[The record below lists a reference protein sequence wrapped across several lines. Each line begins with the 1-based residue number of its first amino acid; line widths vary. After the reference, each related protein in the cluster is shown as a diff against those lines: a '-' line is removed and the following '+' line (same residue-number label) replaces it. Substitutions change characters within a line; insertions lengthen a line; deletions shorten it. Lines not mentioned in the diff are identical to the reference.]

1 MAWNLCDSRMHNVFH
16 YWPSSICQIHLPW
29 KHENHLLYSPCCQ
42 KRSKIDNRHIVY
54 PLSTPTMME
63 IDQTSY
69 IGSGVDALCSPES
82 LYFCRWGCIG
92 PNIKYAL
99 LTESLCSGGYCQI
112 WGRSPGS
119 RCKYSIPRKVMS
131 QIPLSLFCCC
141 CSNWS
146 KGKKNHLLL
155 PKDLH
160 FHLSHPFFF
169 WRQNL
174 FFSEWPF
181 PLLLAIAI
189 CKIE

>member
-1 MAWNLCDSRMHNVFH
+1 MAWNLCESRMHNVFH

-119 RCKYSIPRKVMS
+119 RCKYSIPRKV
-131 QIPLSLFCCC
+131 IGSLVPNPSFIV
-141 CSNWS
+141 
-146 KGKKNHLLL
+146 LLL
-155 PKDLH
+155 LFQLKQRKKKS
-160 FHLSHPFFF
+160 FAAAKGSSFFF